1 MFCADGMYMMEV
13 DRVLRPGGY
22 WVLSGPPIGWK
33 IHYKGWQRTKE
44 DLSSEQRKIEQ
55 FAELLCWK
63 KISEKDGIVIWRKR
77 LNDKSC
83 SMKQNNPKVGK
94 CELANDSDI
103 W

>member
-1 MFCADGMYMMEV
+1 MYMMEV

-33 IHYKGWQRTKE
+33 NNYKGWQRTKD
-44 DLSSEQRKIEQ
+44 DLRSEQRKIEQ

-63 KISEKDGIVIWRKR
+63 KISEKNGVAIWKKR

-83 SMKQNNPKVGK
+83 PRKKDNSELAK
-94 CELANDSDI
+94 CESTSDNDV